1 MKKIQKS
8 TPGLFMLKWEVCSR
22 CCWGMKRAY
31 CSFKPH
37 SIGFAA
43 VKYFWKFT
51 AVGEIPWSFSVSFLP
66 IRELKALRFGLQKWH
81 FSVTRLK
88 CGAVLR
94 EHPDRFGTPKK
105 RFSGAKLHS
114 LGNAARH
121 ACSCASA
128 RTQNIDSKE
137 NKKYGSGLC
146 FVDAFQAGALSN
158 I

>member
-8 TPGLFMLKWEVCSR
+8 TPGLFTLKSKACSW

-37 SIGFAA
+37 SIVFAA
-43 VKYFWKFT
+43 VKYFWEFT
-51 AVGEIPWSFSVSFLP
+51 AVGEIPWSLSVSFLP
-66 IRELKALRFGLQKWH
+66 IRKLKALRFGLQKWH

-105 RFSGAKLHS
+105 WFSDAKLHS
-114 LGNAARH
+114 LGNAAHHTRSLSL
-121 ACSCASA
+121 CQNPKYRFKKEQEMWL
-128 RTQNIDSKE
+128 RTPVCGCIS
-137 NKKYGSGLC
+137 SRSPL
-146 FVDAFQAGALSN
+146 
-158 I
+158 

>member
-1 MKKIQKS
+1 
-8 TPGLFMLKWEVCSR
+8 MLERKACSR

-31 CSFKPH
+31 CSFKAH
-37 SIGFAA
+37 SIVFAA

-51 AVGEIPWSFSVSFLP
+51 AVAEIPWSFSVSFLP
-66 IRELKALRFGLQKWH
+66 IRELKALRPGLQKWH

-88 CGAVLR
+88 CAAVSR
-94 EHPDRFGTPKK
+94 EHPDRSGTPKK
-105 RFSGAKLHS
+105 WFCGAKLHS

-121 ACSCASA
+121 TRSSPSA

-137 NKKYGSGLC
+137 SKKYGSGLC
-146 FVDAFQAGALSN
+146 FVHAFQAGALSN